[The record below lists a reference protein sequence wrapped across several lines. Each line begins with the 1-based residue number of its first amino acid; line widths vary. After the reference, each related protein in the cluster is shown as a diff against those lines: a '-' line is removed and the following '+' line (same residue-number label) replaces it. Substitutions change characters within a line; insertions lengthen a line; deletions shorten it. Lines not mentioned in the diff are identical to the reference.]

1 MNKKSKNYNKFSIP
15 AANKLNK
22 KLDYLVNN
30 SKNKEEKVWSI
41 KKELKIYKGRLTK
54 KYTSLM
60 N

>member
-1 MNKKSKNYNKFSIP
+1 MNKKSKNQSKFSIP
-15 AANKLNK
+15 AVNKLNK

-30 SKNKEEKVWSI
+30 SKNKEEKVWLI

-54 KYTSLM
+54 KYTSLT